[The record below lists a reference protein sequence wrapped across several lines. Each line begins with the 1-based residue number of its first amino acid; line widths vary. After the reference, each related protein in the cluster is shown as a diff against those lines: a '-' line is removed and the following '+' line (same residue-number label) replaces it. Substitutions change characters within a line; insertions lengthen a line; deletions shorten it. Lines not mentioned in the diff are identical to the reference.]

1 MNDTSE
7 FPGFAFIDDAFVPI
21 KEARIPILDWGFLRS
36 DATYDVVHVWRGS
49 FFRLSEHLDRF
60 FDSMVSLR
68 LNCGYSKSEVASILG
83 KCVMRAG
90 LDDSYVEM
98 ICTRGH
104 SPTFSRDPRDAKN
117 RFIAFSLPFSWIIA
131 PGDREAGLN
140 VAISKISRIP
150 PEAVDPTVKNYHW
163 LDLVM
168 GLYDA
173 YDRNAKNVI
182 LTDGQGNVT
191 EGPGFNIFVIS
202 NGEASTP
209 EAGVLEGV
217 TRQTAIDLLGEM
229 HIPTICKLVS
239 VEEVKSA
246 DEVFITSTA
255 GGIMAVTTIDGQ
267 IIGSGRMGTVTRL
280 LTDLYWNAHD
290 REEWRDRVEDVV
302 IP

>member
-1 MNDTSE
+1 MNDASE
-7 FPGFAFIDDAFVPI
+7 LPGFAFIDDAFVPI

-36 DATYDVVHVWRGS
+36 DATYDVVHVWRGA

-98 ICTRGH
+98 TCTRGH

-131 PGDREAGLN
+131 PRDREVGLN

-202 NGEASTP
+202 NGKASTP
-209 EAGVLEGV
+209 EAGILEGV

-229 HIPTICKLVS
+229 HIPTTCKLVS

-267 IIGSGRMGTVTRL
+267 MIGSGRMGSLTRL
-280 LTDLYWNAHD
+280 LTDFYWNAHD

-302 IP
+302 TS

>member
-7 FPGFAFIDDAFVPI
+7 LPGFAFIDDTFVPI

-36 DATYDVVHVWRGS
+36 DATYDVVHVWQGS
-49 FFRLSEHLDRF
+49 FFRLNEHLDRF
-60 FDSMVSLR
+60 FASMSSLR
-68 LNCGYSKSEVASILG
+68 LDCGYSKPEVASILG
-83 KCVMRAG
+83 QCVMRAG

-98 ICTRGH
+98 TCTRGH

-131 PGDREAGLN
+131 PGDREEGLN
-140 VAISKISRIP
+140 IAISNIRRIP
-150 PEAVDPTVKNYHW
+150 PEAIDPAVKNYHW

-168 GLYDA
+168 GLYNA
-173 YDRNAKNVI
+173 YDRNAQNVI

-202 NGEASTP
+202 NGVASTP
-209 EAGVLEGV
+209 ETGMLEGV
-217 TRQTAIDLLGEM
+217 TRQTAIELLEE
-229 HIPTICKLVS
+229 INVPTTFKPVP

-246 DEVFITSTA
+246 DEVFVTSTA
-255 GGIMAVTTIDGQ
+255 GGIMAVTTIDGKLV
-267 IIGSGRMGTVTRL
+267 GNGRMGTITRI

-290 REEWRDRVEDVV
+290 REEWCDRVEDV
-302 IP
+302 ITS